1 MNNKKEKSLLS
12 RFFSHNITLLVMAF
26 LIAVSAWFIINLS
39 SNSENRTASV
49 DVPIIVELPEDAQKE
64 ELKLFGAD
72 GLSATVVVKGNL
84 MATSTVTSNDIQAVA
99 TQNASLLSP
108 GYHNLPIVAKQTG
121 IKSNYTIDS
130 VTPSNIT
137 VYVDREKQAEF
148 TIDNQITVEH
158 DDEKNNYANAALS
171 QSKVIVTGPE
181 TEVNEIKTVAVIDTL
196 TEDVTSKEE
205 KLTFLDQDGNDLYLE
220 YCSCDVD
227 SIEVSVTVLPIKTVS
242 LSVDTSNAPSDNP
255 KIEINPSTIRVAGP
269 QETLDKIKDSKLT
282 IGTLDFTKYKNESVT
297 EKFDITLP
305 SGCKVVSGETSATI
319 TTDLTSYQSTTIS
332 AKVSNIIDTTKYTT
346 EMVSSNAVDI
356 TVCGPE
362 DLINS
367 ISASDITATTDYTGL
382 LDDAKAGKTMS
393 LTVPLKISYGS
404 DYAECWIYGTY
415 TVNVN
420 VTKK

>member
-84 MATSTVTSNDIQAVA
+84 MATSTVTSTDIQAVA

-205 KLTFLDQDGNDLYLE
+205 KLTFLDEDGNDLYLE

-255 KIEINPSTIRVAGP
+255 KIEISGMAGGKWIR
-269 QETLDKIKDSKLT
+269 
-282 IGTLDFTKYKNESVT
+282 FT
-297 EKFDITLP
+297 
-305 SGCKVVSGETSATI
+305 
-319 TTDLTSYQSTTIS
+319 
-332 AKVSNIIDTTKYTT
+332 
-346 EMVSSNAVDI
+346 
-356 TVCGPE
+356 
-362 DLINS
+362 
-367 ISASDITATTDYTGL
+367 
-382 LDDAKAGKTMS
+382 
-393 LTVPLKISYGS
+393 
-404 DYAECWIYGTY
+404 AECYEDERREAKEEMLEKSPGLKSMYSVDDGIFCVLYFK
-415 TVNVN
+415 NVKADICSFTEP
-420 VTKK
+420 VKTIEF